1 MMSKKLRFL
10 FLLTFIQICELYGS
24 ATYEVGT
31 RMKEKKFPGGEVGGK
46 KRKGKTKSIFLLFL
60 DFEM

>member
-46 KRKGKTKSIFLLFL
+46 KTKKKDEIHFLTFPRL
-60 DFEM
+60 

>member
-1 MMSKKLRFL
+1 
-10 FLLTFIQICELYGS
+10 
-24 ATYEVGT
+24 
-31 RMKEKKFPGGEVGGK
+31 MKEKKFPGGEVGE